1 MRVAHT
7 TAEIRRQLKSQHG
20 RKSIALVATM
30 GCLHD
35 GHMSLIRKAKAA
47 ADIVVVSIY
56 VNPLQ
61 FGPNEDLNSYPRPFD
76 ADAKLCAEAGVDIL
90 FNPATL
96 YPKNGPKIT
105 LQASGLP
112 DCLCGAKRPGHFDGV
127 VTVINILFNI
137 VQPDIALFGEKDWQ
151 QLTIIRRMVVDLQM
165 PVDIIGVETSR
176 ESDGLALSSRNRY
189 LTEPQR
195 QQATLLSQALK
206 AMQQLAGQG
215 ETDITRLKAA
225 AMQLLAGADIE
236 PEYLDIRHPTSLK
249 LKRSL
254 NDRPARA
261 FIAARVGT
269 ARLIDN
275 MPLARAQDKE
285 TP

>member
-61 FGPNEDLNSYPRPFD
+61 FGPNEDLDSYPRTFD

-127 VTVINILFNI
+127 LTVVNILFNI

-151 QLTIIRRMVVDLQM
+151 QLTIIRRMVADLQM
-165 PVDIIGVETSR
+165 PVDIIGVETGR

-189 LTEPQR
+189 LTEQQR
-195 QQATLLSQALK
+195 QQAQLLSQALK
-206 AMQQLAGQG
+206 AMQQLAAQG

-225 AMQLLAGADIE
+225 AMQLLAAADIE

-275 MPLARAQDKE
+275 MPLAGAQDKE